1 MARRLAAAGIG
12 IALLAAGCG
21 GHNSR
26 AKAVSQYIDDV
37 NAIQRN
43 MQIPLADVAVRNR
56 ELQNG
61 AKLETQRPK
70 LEQSA
75 RTLRT
80 LERRLDAL
88 EPPLEAERLDS
99 LMRRAVHAEWELA
112 HELTLVAVYAQASKA
127 PLAHAA
133 AAQTRV
139 RAALTK
145 ARKPAAQAVA
155 LDGFARALD
164 GVAAQLRRLRPP
176 PTLAPQHRTSIR
188 MYDQIAASARVLAA
202 ALRHGKDT
210 ARPLH
215 ELQVATASG
224 SSIAAQKARIA
235 AVVAYNRRGLRAKR
249 LFAEAQN
256 ERTRL
261 ERTL

>member
-1 MARRLAAAGIG
+1 MARRLAAAGLG

-21 GHNSR
+21 GHSR
-26 AKAVSQYIDDV
+26 AKAVSQYIDQV
-37 NAIQRN
+37 NAVQRGLT
-43 MQIPLADVAVRNR
+43 IPLADIAVLNR

-61 AKLETQRPK
+61 ANLEAQGSK

-88 EPPLEAERLDS
+88 EPPVEANRLDS

-112 HELTLVAVYAQASKA
+112 HELTLAAAYARASRP
-127 PLAHAA
+127 PLADAA

-139 RAALTK
+139 RAALRAT
-145 ARKPAAQAVA
+145 RKPAPQAAA
-155 LDGFARALD
+155 LDSFAEALD
-164 GVAAQLRRLRPP
+164 GVAEQLRRLQPP

-188 MYDQIAASARVLAA
+188 MYERIAASAGELAA
-202 ALRHGKDT
+202 ALRAGKDV

-215 ELQVATASG
+215 DLQVAAGCG

-235 AVVAYNRRGLRAKR
+235 AVVAYNRRVLRAKR
-249 LFAEAQN
+249 LLAEAQS